1 MRRTEAMRAIPLAVA
16 MLWPV
21 LTWAAAPVQACD
33 SASFAIAIDPGHTR
47 ANPGATSARG
57 VPEAQ
62 FNLQLAE
69 VVLSELRRAGFS
81 QAFLTVEGQA
91 SITLPERVE
100 RAEARHARVFL
111 SLHHDSVQP
120 RYLSD
125 WTYEGR
131 PQHYSDR
138 FSGYSLF
145 VSGRSAEEARSLR
158 MAQLLGAEFR
168 RRALVP
174 SLHHAEPIA
183 GENRPLIDPVLG
195 IYRFDDLVVLKRASM
210 PAVLIEAGLIVNRAD
225 ELQLGSA
232 SFRQTLAEAIAVA
245 VRQFCD
251 EASAVN
257 RDDENSPR
265 PPSEKRRSPR

>member
-1 MRRTEAMRAIPLAVA
+1 MRRTEAMRAIPRAVMSIWLLLLAA
-16 MLWPV
+16 S
-21 LTWAAAPVQACD
+21 PVQACD
-33 SASFAIAIDPGHTR
+33 SAAFAIAIDPGHTR

-69 VVLSELRRAGFS
+69 VVQGELHRAGFS
-81 QAFLTVEGQA
+81 QAFLTVEGQ
-91 SITLPERVE
+91 SPITLPERAA
-100 RAEARHARVFL
+100 RAEAHHARLFL

-120 RYLSD
+120 RYMSD
-125 WTYEGR
+125 WEFEGR
-131 PQHYSDR
+131 VQRYSDR

-145 VSGRSAEEARSLR
+145 VSGRNAEEARSLR

-168 RRALVP
+168 RRALMP

-195 IYRFDDLVVLKRASM
+195 IYRFDDLVVLKRAPM

-232 SFRQTLAEAIAVA
+232 SFRQTLAEAITVA
-245 VRQFCD
+245 ARRFCD
-251 EASAVN
+251 EAPAVN
-257 RDDENSPR
+257 PDDGNSPP
-265 PPSEKRRSPR
+265 PPSETRRSPR